1 MRERKAFTLA
11 ELLVTMAIG
20 ILVLGGVLLSLI
32 QSMILSEYNEKFAI
46 AMNIARTKI
55 ESIYSIRSSNFG
67 SIVDSAD
74 DASARLTVANDGID
88 GRYRIEVDDVP
99 GIGGVAEELKEVKVK
114 VCWKGR
120 AGKIVG
126 DCNAAL
132 TSWIFPYSSPCT
144 ITAAVAKR

>member
-1 MRERKAFTLA
+1 M
-11 ELLVTMAIG
+11 
-20 ILVLGGVLLSLI
+20 
-32 QSMILSEYNEKFAI
+32 SEYGQGVRTGYETTYKGNPFSSIIKRVDEARARQLADQKDLRELQQVFQTLEKQNEYATILQNEKS
-46 AMNIARTKI
+46 KQ
-55 ESIYSIRSSNFG
+55 E
-67 SIVDSAD
+67 
-74 DASARLTVANDGID
+74 RLTELFKGISS
-88 GRYRIEVDDVP
+88 GQIEVDDVT